1 MNSYYG
7 QDDNLVHTQESALA
21 ANKIIRQAYALV
33 GLSLIP
39 TAIGVW
45 VGFLM
50 DNLLL
55 RVAMSSPIAYFIGVM
70 VVFYGLIFMIEK
82 NRRNSIGLVLMF
94 VFTFGMGLMLQ
105 PLLAMVGNMSNGM
118 NLIST
123 AVFGTAAIFV
133 GLALVGN
140 NTSKDYSFLGRYIGI
155 LFFVLM
161 ATIILNYFFLK
172 MPMISLVVSFA
183 VIGFSSMII
192 VYRINMAAR
201 GGEDS
206 YISLALDIYI
216 SLYNIFTSLLR
227 ILAIFGGDD

>member
-7 QDDNLVHTQESALA
+7 QDDNLAHSQGSALA

-55 RVAMSSPIAYFIGVM
+55 RIAMNSPIMYFIGVM
-70 VVFYGLIFMIEK
+70 AVFYGLIFLIEK
-82 NRRNSIGLVLMF
+82 NRRNSTGLVLMF

-105 PLLAMVGNMSNGM
+105 PLLAMVGNMHNGM
-118 NLIST
+118 NLISS
-123 AVFGTAAIFV
+123 AVFGTSAIFV
-133 GLALVGN
+133 GLALIGN
-140 NTSKDYSFLGRYIGI
+140 NTSKDYSFLGRYVGI
-155 LFFVLM
+155 LFIVLM
-161 ATIILNYFFLK
+161 ATIILNYFFFK
-172 MPMISLVVSFA
+172 MPMISLIISFA
-183 VIGFSSMII
+183 VIAFSSMII

-216 SLYNIFTSLLR
+216 SLYNIFSSLLR
-227 ILAIFGGDD
+227 IFAIFSGDD

>member
-55 RVAMSSPIAYFIGVM
+55 RVAQSSPIAYFIGVM

-82 NRRNSIGLVLMF
+82 NRRNSIGLALMF

>member
-7 QDDNLVHTQESALA
+7 QDENLVQSQGSALA
-21 ANKIIRQAYALV
+21 ANKVIRQAYALV

-39 TAIGVW
+39 TAFGVW
-45 VGFLM
+45 VGFLSGG
-50 DNLLL
+50 LLQNI
-55 RVAMSSPIAYFIGVM
+55 AMNNPIMYFIGVM
-70 VVFYGLIFMIEK
+70 AVFYGLIFMIEK
-82 NRRNSIGLVLMF
+82 NRRNSTGLVLMF

-105 PLLAMVGNMSNGM
+105 PLLAMVSSMSNGM
-118 NLIST
+118 SLIST
-123 AVFGTAAIFV
+123 AVFGTTAIFL

-140 NTSKDYSFLGRYIGI
+140 NTSKDYSFLGRYVGI

-161 ATIILNYFFLK
+161 GTIILNYFFLK
-172 MPMISLVVSFA
+172 MPMISVIVSFA
-183 VIGFSSMII
+183 VIAFSSMII

-227 ILAIFGGDD
+227 ILTIFSGND

>member
-55 RVAMSSPIAYFIGVM
+55 RVAQSSPIAYFIGVM

-82 NRRNSIGLVLMF
+82 NRRNSIGLALMF

-227 ILAIFGGDD
+227 ILAIFSGDD

>member
-7 QDDNLVHTQESALA
+7 QDDHLVHTQESALA

-82 NRRNSIGLVLMF
+82 NRRNSMGIALMF

-183 VIGFSSMII
+183 VIAFSSMII

>member
-7 QDDNLVHTQESALA
+7 QDGNLAQSQGSALA

-45 VGFLM
+45 VGFLSGG
-50 DNLLL
+50 LLQNI
-55 RVAMSSPIAYFIGVM
+55 AMNSPIIYFIGVM
-70 VVFYGLIFMIEK
+70 AVFYGLIFMIEK
-82 NRRNSIGLVLMF
+82 NRRNSTGLVLMF

-105 PLLAMVGNMSNGM
+105 PLLAMVSSMSNGM

-123 AVFGTAAIFV
+123 AVFGTTAIFL

-140 NTSKDYSFLGRYIGI
+140 NASKDYSFLGRYVGI

-161 ATIILNYFFLK
+161 GTIILNYFFLK
-172 MPMISLVVSFA
+172 MPMISVIVSFA
-183 VIGFSSMII
+183 VIAFSSMII

-227 ILAIFGGDD
+227 ILTIFSGDD

>member
-55 RVAMSSPIAYFIGVM
+55 RIAQSSPIAYFIGVM

-82 NRRNSIGLVLMF
+82 NRRNSIGLALMF

>member
-7 QDDNLVHTQESALA
+7 QDDNLAHSQGSALA

-55 RVAMSSPIAYFIGVM
+55 RIAMNSPIMYFIGVM
-70 VVFYGLIFMIEK
+70 AVFYGLIFLIEK
-82 NRRNSIGLVLMF
+82 NRRNSTGLVLMF

-105 PLLAMVGNMSNGM
+105 PLLAMVGNMNNGM
-118 NLIST
+118 NLISS
-123 AVFGTAAIFV
+123 AVFGTSAIFV
-133 GLALVGN
+133 GLALIGN
-140 NTSKDYSFLGRYIGI
+140 NTSKDYSFLGRYVGI
-155 LFFVLM
+155 LFIVLM
-161 ATIILNYFFLK
+161 ATIILNYFFFK
-172 MPMISLVVSFA
+172 MPMISLIISFA
-183 VIGFSSMII
+183 VIAFSSMII

-216 SLYNIFTSLLR
+216 SLYNIFSSLLR
-227 ILAIFGGDD
+227 IFAIFSGDD

>member
-7 QDDNLVHTQESALA
+7 QDENLVQSQGSALA

-45 VGFLM
+45 VGFLSGG
-50 DNLLL
+50 LLQNI
-55 RVAMSSPIAYFIGVM
+55 AMNSPIIYFIGVM
-70 VVFYGLIFMIEK
+70 AVFYGLIFMIEK
-82 NRRNSIGLVLMF
+82 NRRNSTGLVLMF

-105 PLLAMVGNMSNGM
+105 PLLGMVSNMSNGM

-123 AVFGTAAIFV
+123 AVFGTTAIFL

-140 NTSKDYSFLGRYIGI
+140 NTSKDYSFLGRYVGI

-161 ATIILNYFFLK
+161 GTIILNYFFLK
-172 MPMISLVVSFA
+172 MPLISVIVSFA
-183 VIGFSSMII
+183 VIAFSSMII

-227 ILAIFGGDD
+227 ILTIFSGDD

>member
-7 QDDNLVHTQESALA
+7 QDNNLAHSQESALA
-21 ANKIIRQAYALV
+21 ANKVIRQAYALV

-39 TAIGVW
+39 TAVGVW
-45 VGFLM
+45 ITSLM
-50 DNLLL
+50 GGALTN
-55 RVAMSSPIAYFIGVM
+55 IARTNPFIYFIGIM

-82 NRRNSIGLVLMF
+82 NRRNSMGLVLLF

-105 PLLAMVGNMSNGM
+105 PLLASVSSMSNGIQ
-118 NLIST
+118 LIST

-161 ATIILNYFFLK
+161 GTIILNYFFLQ
-172 MPMISLVVSFA
+172 MPMISVVISFA
-183 VIGFSSMII
+183 VIGFSSMAI

-227 ILAIFGGDD
+227 ILGVFGGDD

>member
-1 MNSYYG
+1 MNSHYG
-7 QDDNLVHTQESALA
+7 QNENLIQSQGSALA
-21 ANKIIRQAYALV
+21 ANKVIRQAYALV

-55 RVAMSSPIAYFIGVM
+55 RIAISSPIMYFVGVM
-70 VVFYGLIFMIEK
+70 AVFYGLIFMIEK
-82 NRRNSIGLVLMF
+82 NRRNSTGLVLMF
-94 VFTFGMGLMLQ
+94 VFTFCMGLMLQ
-105 PLLAMVGNMSNGM
+105 PLLAMVGNMHNGM
-118 NLIST
+118 QLIST

-133 GLALVGN
+133 GLAFIGN

-155 LFFVLM
+155 LFIVLM
-161 ATIILNYFFLK
+161 VTMILNYFFLK
-172 MPMISLVVSFA
+172 MPIISLIFSFA
-183 VIGFSSMII
+183 IIGFSSMII
-192 VYRINMAAR
+192 VYRVNMAAR

-227 ILAIFGGDD
+227 ILSIFSGDD

>member
-21 ANKIIRQAYALV
+21 ANKVIRQAYALV

-45 VGFLM
+45 VGFM
-50 DNLLL
+50 MNGLLL
-55 RVAMSSPIAYFIGVM
+55 NIMRSSPFIYFIGVM
-70 VVFYGLIFMIEK
+70 AVFYGLIFMIEK
-82 NRRNSIGLVLMF
+82 NRRNSMGIVLMF
-94 VFTFGMGLMLQ
+94 IFTFGMGLMLQ
-105 PLLAMVGNMSNGM
+105 PLLATVGNMSNGM

-161 ATIILNYFFLK
+161 GTIILNYFFLK
-172 MPMISLVVSFA
+172 MPMISVVISFA
-183 VIGFSSMII
+183 VIGFSSMAI

-216 SLYNIFTSLLR
+216 SLYNIFSSLLR
-227 ILAIFGGDD
+227 ILGIFGGDD

>member
-82 NRRNSIGLVLMF
+82 NRRNSIGLALMF

>member
-21 ANKIIRQAYALV
+21 ANKVIRQAYALV

-55 RVAMSSPIAYFIGVM
+55 RVAQSSPIAYFIGVM

-82 NRRNSIGLVLMF
+82 NRRNSMGLALMF

>member
-55 RVAMSSPIAYFIGVM
+55 RVAQSSPIAYFIGVM

-82 NRRNSIGLVLMF
+82 NRRNSMGLALMF

>member
-7 QDDNLVHTQESALA
+7 QDNNLAHTQESALA

-50 DNLLL
+50 NSIVA
-55 RVAMSSPIAYFIGVM
+55 RIAMSSPIMYLVGVLAI
-70 VVFYGLIFMIEK
+70 FYGLTFMIEK
-82 NRRNSIGLVLMF
+82 NRRNSTGLVLMF
-94 VFTFGMGLMLQ
+94 VFTFFMGLLLQ
-105 PLLAMVGNMSNGM
+105 PLLLIVGNMQNGI
-118 NLIST
+118 NIIST
-123 AVFGTAAIFV
+123 AVFGTAAIFL
-133 GLALVGN
+133 GLAFVGN
-140 NTSKDYSFLGRYIGI
+140 NTKKDYSFMGRYVGI
-155 LFFVLM
+155 LGIVFM
-161 ATIILNYFFLK
+161 ISMILNFVWFK
-172 MPMISLVVSFA
+172 MPMFSLVLSF
-183 VIGFSSMII
+183 VIIGLSAMII

-216 SLYNIFTSLLR
+216 GLYNIFTSLLR
-227 ILAIFGGDD
+227 ILAFFNND

>member
-1 MNSYYG
+1 
-7 QDDNLVHTQESALA
+7 
-21 ANKIIRQAYALV
+21 
-33 GLSLIP
+33 
-39 TAIGVW
+39 
-45 VGFLM
+45 
-50 DNLLL
+50 
-55 RVAMSSPIAYFIGVM
+55 
-70 VVFYGLIFMIEK
+70 
-82 NRRNSIGLVLMF
+82 MF

-105 PLLAMVGNMSNGM
+105 PLLAMVSSMSNGM

-123 AVFGTAAIFV
+123 AVFGTTAIFL

-140 NTSKDYSFLGRYIGI
+140 NTSKDYSFLGRYVGI

-161 ATIILNYFFLK
+161 GTIILNYFFLK
-172 MPMISLVVSFA
+172 MPMISVIVSFA
-183 VIGFSSMII
+183 VIAFSSMII

-227 ILAIFGGDD
+227 ILTIFSGDD

>member
-1 MNSYYG
+1 
-7 QDDNLVHTQESALA
+7 
-21 ANKIIRQAYALV
+21 
-33 GLSLIP
+33 
-39 TAIGVW
+39 
-45 VGFLM
+45 M